1 MSTATPNPALSE
13 VVQVAQSYYDS
24 HDADTFY
31 AEVWGGEDIH
41 IGLYESETEP
51 IAPASQRTIARLAET
66 FGTLNASTHLLDL
79 GSGYGGTAR
88 YLVKNFGCTVTALNL
103 SSVENHRHRE
113 LNEKAGLSDR
123 ITVIDGNFESI
134 PAADSSFDAV
144 CSQDAILHSGQRAQ
158 VIAEVARVLKPG
170 GRFVFTDPMQAD
182 TCPENVLEPIL
193 NRIHLDTLGSPQFYR
208 QEAQK
213 QGLVEVGFENLTHQ
227 LIRHYSRVLEETEAR
242 QAQLQE
248 KISETYLENMKK
260 GLRYWVEGGN
270 NGYLAWGIFHFQK
283 PA

>member
-103 SSVENHRHRE
+103 SSVENQRHRE

>member
-1 MSTATPNPALSE
+1 MSTAANTAFSA
-13 VVQVAQSYYDS
+13 VVKVAQDYYDS

-41 IGLYESETEP
+41 IGLYESETEA
-51 IAPASQRTIARLAET
+51 IAPASQRTISRIAAT
-66 FGTLNASTHLLDL
+66 FGNLNQSTQLLDL

-88 YLVKNFGCTVTALNL
+88 YLVKNFGCSVTALNL
-103 SSVENHRHRE
+103 SSVENQRHRK
-113 LNEKAGLSDR
+113 LNEKAGLADR

-134 PAADSSFDAV
+134 PAETNTFDAV

-170 GRFVFTDPMQAD
+170 GHFVFTDPMQAD
-182 TCPENVLEPIL
+182 NCPKQVLEPIL
-193 NRIHLDTLGSPQFYR
+193 NRIHLDTLGSPQYYR

-213 QGLVEVGFENLTHQ
+213 HGLVEVGFEELTHH
-227 LIRHYSRVLEETEAR
+227 LIRHYSRVLAETEAR
-242 QAQLQE
+242 QDQLQL
-248 KISETYLENMKK
+248 KISATYLENMKK
-260 GLRYWVEGGN
+260 GLRYWIDGGHK
-270 NGYLAWGIFHFQK
+270 GYLAWGIFHFQK